1 MMIAA
6 EASEPGPILEV
17 QDLSVSFD
25 QYARGLQKITLRPI
39 TGLSL
44 TVRSGEVLAV
54 VGGSGAGK
62 SLLAHAILGIL
73 PGNARVT
80 GTMRYAH
87 EDLTPERQVALRG
100 RDIAL
105 VPQSV
110 NFLSPLWRVG
120 GQVRSAAPDGNAP
133 AAQRAVFA
141 RYRLAPEVER
151 LYPFQLSGGMARR
164 VLVSTATIS
173 GAALIIADEPTPG
186 LDPAA
191 AAETLGHLRE
201 LAGEGRAVMLITH
214 DIEGALTVADRIAV
228 LYAGATVE
236 IAAAADFAG
245 DGRALRHPYSS
256 ALWRALPQNGF
267 AVTPGA
273 QPTPDQLPPGCLYAP
288 RCPGSTPDCTTARPE
303 FRALRGGMVRC
314 FHAA

>member
-1 MMIAA
+1 MIIHKAP
-6 EASEPGPILEV
+6 EFQPVLEV
-17 QDLSVSFD
+17 RDLSVSFD
-25 QYARGLQKITLRPI
+25 QYARGLQKITLRPV

-44 TVRSGEVLAV
+44 TVRPGEVLAV

-80 GTMRYAH
+80 GTMRYADD
-87 EDLTPERQVALRG
+87 DLTPERQVALRG

-110 NFLSPLWRVG
+110 SFLSPLWRVG

-191 AAETLGHLRE
+191 VAEALGHLRE

-214 DIEGALTVADRIAV
+214 DIEGALTVADRVAV

-267 AVTPGA
+267 VVTPGA

-288 RCPGSTPDCTTARPE
+288 RCSGSTPDCTAARPE